1 MSITPSSTDEIEA
14 PTETVTADA
23 TALNSSPAKPL
34 TTTPLATAINN
45 TLEASVTPESKL
57 PKICFLFGAGAEAYY
72 GMPLGARFAVKVFQ
86 QQQEGKQIFINIKDR
101 VMDTLDFSKNEND
114 LTPEQLQYRDAL
126 PNNGNY
132 RIYALSPRSAGAL
145 IREFIQEHYEEILTF
160 FNGFGSK
167 GEWVL
172 KQLRDDQYDLHL
184 LITNLSQILGIP
196 APEKGSD
203 YSENPVKW
211 AENKLQNFVEQI
223 EAKDFFP
230 LLPSKAQAKIKK
242 NYQGNNSQPKYLGS
256 HLLDDVLLEDKGKK
270 GKYSDIDNIWQMP
283 LFKVLFTC
291 SHILFLQ
298 LKKNS
303 NNDNEQ
309 HNNNNITPKITF
321 CNEVTLQSLQGILEI
336 IAAATAQ
343 EYANKGND
351 LFARKKQISPLFDT
365 MNQLL
370 ELNFDKVCSSSVK
383 LLFDEQSGEA
393 APWKSAYEKEKNLL
407 KRKSLPESTSTAG
420 EGSEPT
426 DTESEASKFPSPQ
439 EMESALPILTLMAQE
454 LFFTVAS
461 KFITYKGLIDGMW
474 RYLYDPKSNWAKF
487 TQLSCFLFAVHHYIL
502 NQAQHCSGEHGYYE
516 QVQQAVSEGLF
527 SLGTCA
533 TTNYTT
539 LIRKRLFSQ
548 EEQKQLQ
555 DESYYLEH
563 PNERKLAYLN
573 GSTSFIYDPY
583 LNDMREA
590 PQDDE
595 NWTKTEQLKEL
606 KPLEHFVVPLMF
618 TQSGTKAMTVVE
630 MNDMYAS
637 LFHSWQESDAVVLV
651 GFNCSKDDSHI
662 NSMLRKFLKLSNGQK
677 PIIIVTRA
685 PNAAD
690 FDPKDIQ
697 RGKTPEELCLADF
710 ANKLHLEDQYRDCL
724 RLIGITDLVSNKA
737 SEDKQ
742 KRNNSVNGVM
752 WYEELHR
759 ILQEWYQKPHDIN
772 AQSNPASVASG
783 TSDEA

>member
-1 MSITPSSTDEIEA
+1 MNATPSAPAEIGA
-14 PTETVTADA
+14 QSETVTAN
-23 TALNSSPAKPL
+23 TAEHNSSPAKPL

-45 TLEASVTPESKL
+45 TLEASATPESKL
-57 PKICFLFGAGAEAYY
+57 PKVCFLFGAGAEAYY

-86 QQQEGKQIFINIKDR
+86 QQQDGKEIFLNIKKH
-101 VMDTLDFSKNEND
+101 VLNVNTLDDSKEED
-114 LTPEQLQYRDAL
+114 LTPEQAQYRSTL
-126 PNNGNY
+126 PKNTNNTY
-132 RIYALSPRSAGAL
+132 VLSPRYAGSL
-145 IREFIQEHYEEILTF
+145 VREFIQEHYEEILTF

-172 KQLRDDQYDLHL
+172 KQLHDDQYDLHFL
-184 LITNLSQILGIP
+184 LTNLSQLLGIP

-211 AENKLQNFVEQI
+211 AENELQNFVEQI
-223 EAKDFFP
+223 KDKNFFS
-230 LLPSKAQAKIKK
+230 LLSPKNQAKIK
-242 NYQGNNSQPKYLGS
+242 NQSQEQSKQPEFLGS
-256 HLLDDVLLEDKGKK
+256 DLLQKLHLEENNYDAINNVWK
-270 GKYSDIDNIWQMP
+270 MP
-283 LFKVLFTC
+283 LFTVLFTC
-291 SHILFLQ
+291 YHILFLQ
-298 LKKNS
+298 TDKDS
-303 NNDNEQ
+303 NKRYNI
-309 HNNNNITPKITF
+309 NITPKIAF
-321 CNEVTLQSLQGILEI
+321 CDDVTLQSLQGILEI
-336 IAAATAQ
+336 IGAATAQ
-343 EYANKGND
+343 DHANKGND
-351 LFARKKQISPLFDT
+351 LFARKKRLSPIFDT

-370 ELNFDKVCSSSVK
+370 DLNFDKVCSSSVK
-383 LLFDEQSGEA
+383 LLFDEQSNNEA
-393 APWKSAYEKEKNLL
+393 AQWDNDYKKEKNLL
-407 KRKSLPESTSTAG
+407 KGKSLPESTPTVG
-420 EGSEPT
+420 EEQEPT
-426 DTESEASKFPSPQ
+426 NTEAEASKFPSPQ
-439 EMESALPILTLMAQE
+439 EMESALPTLTLMAQE

-502 NQAQHCSGEHGYYE
+502 NQAKQCSGEHGYYE
-516 QVQQAVSEGLF
+516 QVQQAVSKGLF
-527 SLGTCA
+527 TLGTSA

-539 LIRKRLFSQ
+539 LIRERLFSQ
-548 EEQKQLQ
+548 EEQKQLK
-555 DESYYLEH
+555 DETYYLEH

-590 PQDDE
+590 PQDNE
-595 NWTKTEQLKEL
+595 NWTKTEQLEQL
-606 KPLEHFVVPLMF
+606 KKQKHLEHFVVPLMF

-637 LFHSWQESDAVVLV
+637 LFHSWLESDAVVLV

-662 NSMLRKFLKLSNGQK
+662 NSMLRKFLKLSNRQK

-690 FDPKDIQ
+690 FDPKDIKS
-697 RGKTPEELCLADF
+697 GKTPEELCRADF
-710 ANKLHLEDQYRDCL
+710 ANKLHLEEQYRSCL

-737 SEDKQ
+737 PEEKQ

-759 ILQEWYQKPHDIN
+759 ILQECYQTPHDVK
-772 AQSNPASVASG
+772 AQSNLASVASG
-783 TSDEA
+783 TSDEV

>member
-45 TLEASVTPESKL
+45 TLVASATPESKL
-57 PKICFLFGAGAEAYY
+57 PKVCFLFGAGAEAYY

-114 LTPEQLQYRDAL
+114 LTPEQLQYREAL

-145 IREFIQEHYEEILTF
+145 VREFIQEHYEEILTF

-256 HLLDDVLLEDKGKK
+256 HLLDDVLLEDKDKK

-309 HNNNNITPKITF
+309 HNNNNIAPKITF

-439 EMESALPILTLMAQE
+439 EMESALP
-454 LFFTVAS
+454 
-461 KFITYKGLIDGMW
+461 
-474 RYLYDPKSNWAKF
+474 R
-487 TQLSCFLFAVHHYIL
+487 
-502 NQAQHCSGEHGYYE
+502 
-516 QVQQAVSEGLF
+516 
-527 SLGTCA
+527 
-533 TTNYTT
+533 
-539 LIRKRLFSQ
+539 
-548 EEQKQLQ
+548 
-555 DESYYLEH
+555 
-563 PNERKLAYLN
+563 
-573 GSTSFIYDPY
+573 
-583 LNDMREA
+583 
-590 PQDDE
+590 
-595 NWTKTEQLKEL
+595 
-606 KPLEHFVVPLMF
+606 
-618 TQSGTKAMTVVE
+618 
-630 MNDMYAS
+630 
-637 LFHSWQESDAVVLV
+637 
-651 GFNCSKDDSHI
+651 
-662 NSMLRKFLKLSNGQK
+662 
-677 PIIIVTRA
+677 
-685 PNAAD
+685 
-690 FDPKDIQ
+690 
-697 RGKTPEELCLADF
+697 
-710 ANKLHLEDQYRDCL
+710 
-724 RLIGITDLVSNKA
+724 
-737 SEDKQ
+737 
-742 KRNNSVNGVM
+742 
-752 WYEELHR
+752 
-759 ILQEWYQKPHDIN
+759 
-772 AQSNPASVASG
+772 
-783 TSDEA
+783 